1 MLNTGSNTDYASKMP
16 DLAANANIQEALQT
30 YHYGTIDPT
39 TANSASF
46 AAPSGFTD
54 PAYGMVGKLKW
65 IKTEIDTIKAAGAS
79 GGIFNSIIDAK
90 GDLIVGTADNTPAKM
105 STGANGYV
113 LKVDS
118 SNLTYGVSWSNP
130 DDTHLNLSGGTLVG
144 NINISKASGDALI
157 GLQAVSGSTKGLNLK
172 TGSSM
177 RWEILSNSTAESS
190 TATGSDLVVKR
201 YDNSG
206 VLLGTVMTVTRSS
219 GNINFEANVTVGGTL
234 TVSGSSVEAVEIGYL
249 NGVTSAIQTQLDAKA
264 PSAGPTFTGTVVLPS
279 TTSIGTVSNTEIGY
293 LDGVTSA
300 IQTQIGS
307 KVGLSGN
314 ESIAGIK
321 TFSNTTDASNSTTGG
336 TVVSGGLAV
345 AKKLY
350 VGNNINGSGNATFA
364 GVVSAA
370 SVTTDD
376 VTAGV
381 IWTTGGI
388 DADGTIV
395 SKGSVFVERVGTQ
408 SYSYNVEATMQF
420 GTLTYNLKGDYN
432 SSDYYY
438 TVPANG
444 LYIVQGSVSHSSV
457 GTLTGTVYL
466 KDSAGT
472 IYAFGALGNFFGT
485 STGSYS
491 ATMYLSSG
499 TKLKQT
505 LIMTTNTTAKGF
517 TGNLLIARVG

>member
-16 DLAANANIQEALQT
+16 DLAANANIQEALQA

-39 TANSASF
+39 TADSASF

-190 TATGSDLVVKR
+190 TATGSDLVIKR

-206 VLLGTVMTVTRSS
+206 VLLGTAMTVTRSS

-234 TVSGSSVEAVEIGYL
+234 TVSGSSVDATEISYL
-249 NGVTSAIQTQLDAKA
+249 NGVTSAIQTQIDSKA

-279 TTSIGTVSNTEIGY
+279 TTSIGTVSSTEIGY

-300 IQTQIGS
+300 VQTQLDA
-307 KVGLSGN
+307 KVALTGN
-314 ESIAGIK
+314 QSVAGIK
-321 TFSNTTDASNSTTGG
+321 TFSDTTDATNSTTGG

-345 AKKLY
+345 AKKIY
-350 VGNNINGSGNATFA
+350 AGNDINGNGNATFA
-364 GVVSAA
+364 GTVDAA
-370 SVTTDD
+370 NVTTDSL
-376 VTAGV
+376 TSAA
-381 IWTTGGI
+381 IWSLGGI

-408 SYSYNVEATMQF
+408 SFSYNVEQTMQF
-420 GTLTYNLKGDYN
+420 GTTTYNLKGDYN
-432 SSDYYY
+432 TSDYYY

-444 LYIVQGSVSHSSV
+444 IYIAQGNVTYANT
-457 GTLTGTVYL
+457 GIAGTVYL
-466 KDSAGT
+466 KNSGGT
-472 IYAFGALGNFFGT
+472 AYAFGALTSVFGG
-485 STGSYS
+485 SSGSYS
-491 ATMYLSSG
+491 VVLFLTSG

-505 LIMTTNTTAKGF
+505 LIMTTNTTPKGF
-517 TGNLLIARVG
+517 TGNFLVARVG